1 MKNLELSIPPDFVL
15 LGVALLMWVAT
26 LIVPSFAL
34 SLALRLALGLLLV
47 IAGLG
52 IVQIAGISFR
62 QARTTVDPTRPGS
75 SSALIVSGIYRYSR
89 NPIYLGM
96 TVVLL
101 GWGAFLQ
108 NILSLA
114 LVTLF
119 VLYIN
124 RFQILPEE
132 RALSGLFGAQY
143 ESYRARV
150 RRWL

>member
-108 NILSLA
+108 NLLSLA
-114 LVTLF
+114 LITLF

>member
-15 LGVALLMWVAT
+15 LGVALLMWVAA
-26 LIVPSFAL
+26 LVAPSFGL

-62 QARTTVDPTRPGS
+62 QTRTTVDPTRPGS

-108 NILSLA
+108 NLLSLA
-114 LVTLF
+114 LITLF

-150 RRWL
+150 CRWL